1 MKTPN
6 FILTMSAIAVISAAT
21 FAATQLPEPPRAT
34 KDWQIKHY
42 CDLVALHEE
51 TKHLQPHEIKGH
63 SAYLGDEQCKG

>member
-6 FILTMSAIAVISAAT
+6 FILTIAVILTVSAAA
-21 FAATQLPEPPRAT
+21 FAATQLQEPPRAT
-34 KDWQIKHY
+34 KSWQIKHY

-63 SAYLGDEQCKG
+63 AAYLGDEQCKS